1 VNVEIRTRGFSLTP
15 GLRTYVERRV
25 EFALDRYAER
35 IARVR
40 VTVADVNGP
49 RGGEDKSCRVE
60 VRLRGG
66 RAVRTAV
73 VDADAYAGIGV
84 ALHRAGRAV
93 ARSLQRERATVLELL
108 WLARAISDR
117 PPSAA

>member
-1 VNVEIRTRGFSLTP
+1 VNVEIRTRGFSITP
-15 GLRTYVERRV
+15 GLRSHVGRRV

-66 RAVRTAV
+66 RTVRTAGA
-73 VDADAYAGIGV
+73 DGDAYVAIGAAV
-84 ALHRAGRAV
+84 HRAGRAV
-93 ARSLQRERATVLELL
+93 ARSLERERATTLELL
-108 WLARAISDR
+108 WLARALADR
-117 PPSAA
+117 ASAA

>member
-15 GLRTYVERRV
+15 GLRTFAERRV
-25 EFALDRYAER
+25 EFALDRYGER

-49 RGGEDKSCRVE
+49 KGGEDKSCRVE

-66 RAVRTAV
+66 RAVRTAAA
-73 VDADAYAGIGV
+73 DADAYAAMGAAV
-84 ALHRAGRAV
+84 HRAGRAV
-93 ARSLQRERATVLELL
+93 ARALERERTTMIELL
-108 WLARAISDR
+108 WLTRALEDDS
-117 PPSAA
+117 SAA